1 MVMSLW
7 YSAEAAH
14 SQRQLVLSPRASEE
28 MESQYICKPL
38 CRRAILGSNR
48 CCFFEHSEVYPQLCI
63 CPCDQN
69 LNLEKFFIE
78 GKKMILC
85 ILNFPM
91 KFIFS
96 KDCPVFYTT
105 TLEQVFSFHVPLY
118 DDEEVLS
125 WRTHIGTSV
134 LTELL
139 VLLGLW
145 ASLQKTKY
153 TSRDRKSPCSLR

>member
-1 MVMSLW
+1 MSLW

-14 SQRQLVLSPRASEE
+14 SQRQLVLSPRTSEG
-28 MESQYICKPL
+28 MESQYIRKAL
-38 CRRAILGSNR
+38 CRRALLESNR
-48 CCFFEHSEVYPQLCI
+48 CFFFENSEVYPQLFI

-69 LNLEKFFIE
+69 LDLEKLFIE
-78 GKKMILC
+78 EKKMILC

-91 KFIFS
+91 KFIFP
-96 KDCPVFYTT
+96 KDCPVFYIT
-105 TLEQVFSFHVPLY
+105 TLEQVFSFHLRLY
-118 DDEEVLS
+118 DDKKVLS
-125 WRTHIGTSV
+125 WRTHIGTSI

-153 TSRDRKSPCSLR
+153 RRSPCSLR